1 MTEEIKS
8 LPPLPASIVKIQ
20 ELCMSNDTNIEELS
34 RVIGNDPMLS
44 ANILKSVNSPLYGM
58 SKEISSI
65 PQAVMLFG
73 ISMIRGFAAANAIKK
88 AVPVDLSAYGK
99 TIDDLSRV
107 SMLQS
112 RLVREW
118 YRNVDKSML
127 PLLQSSAF
135 LMELGKLVA
144 SLKVIASGEFDRFS
158 NEIMQGKPLIEIE
171 RCYLGMSSYEI
182 AAMMFEHWNFE
193 ALLVDTLKSVDDPSA
208 SQNPYA
214 PVLNVVA
221 HAINI
226 RECLS
231 TEGIEEALKC
241 IELFGLD
248 RPSFEEAV
256 KILQSSVVN
265 TKEG

>member
-20 ELCMSNDTNIEELS
+20 ELCMSNDTDIDQLSKVIES
-34 RVIGNDPMLS
+34 DPMLS

-88 AVPVDLSAYGK
+88 AIVIDLSPYGK
-99 TIDDLSRV
+99 TIDDLSHL
-107 SMLQS
+107 SALQS
-112 RLVREW
+112 ALVREW

-135 LMELGKLVA
+135 LMELGKLPA
-144 SLKVIASGEFDRFS
+144 SLKVIAAGEFDKFAAEMELS
-158 NEIMQGKPLIEIE
+158 KPIVEIE
-171 RCYLGMSSYEI
+171 RCYLGLSSYEI

-193 ALLVDTLKSVDDPSA
+193 SALTDTLRDIS
-208 SQNPYA
+208 NPETKNRYA
-214 PVLNVVA
+214 QVLNVITKA
-221 HAINI
+221 ANLGDI
-226 RECLS
+226 LS
-231 TEGIEEALKC
+231 EKALGEAYEAIEE
-241 IELFGLD
+241 FGLNRSAFD
-248 RPSFEEAV
+248 EAV
-256 KILQSSVVN
+256 DTIKS
-265 TKEG
+265 KK

>member
-20 ELCMSNDTNIEELS
+20 ELCMSNDTDIDELS
-34 RVIGNDPMLS
+34 KVIESDPMLS

-88 AVPVDLSAYGK
+88 AMVIDLSPYAK
-99 TIDDLSRV
+99 TIDDVSNLST
-107 SMLQS
+107 LQS
-112 RLVREW
+112 ALVREW

-135 LMELGKLVA
+135 LMELGKLPA
-144 SLKVIASGEFDRFS
+144 SLKVIASGEFEKFAV
-158 NEIMQGKPLIEIE
+158 EIIHGKPIVEIE
-171 RCYLGMSSYEI
+171 RCYLGLSSYEI

-193 ALLVDTLKSVDDPSA
+193 SALTDALKEISNPGTK
-208 SQNPYA
+208 NPYA
-214 PVLNVVA
+214 QVLNVVSKALNLRDQLSDKALSDA
-221 HAINI
+221 HEAI
-226 RECLS
+226 
-231 TEGIEEALKC
+231 EG
-241 IELFGLD
+241 FGLNRNAFD
-248 RPSFEEAV
+248 EAV
-256 KILQSSVVN
+256 DAIKS
-265 TKEG
+265 KK